1 MYKDG
6 SSNDSGRALKK
17 LEKQVASL
25 ETKLKEKEKE
35 LEEVTD
41 LLLTFKEQLKE
52 CEELK
57 GRIDK
62 EVEKRID
69 RLMFKQFDGCKRC
82 KG

>member
-6 SSNDSGRALKK
+6 SSNDSGRAFKK

-35 LEEVTD
+35 LEEATD
-41 LLLTFKEQLKE
+41 LLLTYKEQLKE

>member
-1 MYKDG
+1 MNQNDLKRNKDHG
-6 SSNDSGRALKK
+6 VRK

-25 ETKLKEKEKE
+25 EIKLKEKEKE
-35 LEEVTD
+35 LKEATD
-41 LLLTFKEQLKE
+41 LLSAFQEQMKE

-62 EVEKRID
+62 EVEKRLD